1 MSLRFKT
8 IIGIAIIELISLSI
22 LLTLTL
28 RYLTDTNY
36 QGLEQ
41 RVESTINLYSS
52 AIKNPVLS
60 YDLAT
65 LNDYTETLM
74 QNKDI
79 EYVAVLNENGLVL
92 ATAGNYPKS
101 FSRSMLESNV
111 TDVKDSVYDVS
122 APLKEAGVYFGTI
135 WMGFNMNALNEKIN
149 QAKHLSI
156 TIIITEISLVA
167 IFSYILGDLLTKRLA
182 HLNNAAKEVA
192 QGNFDVSLKIDGS
205 DEVSSLA
212 HAFNEMI
219 TQLQASKEKN
229 LTYQRQLEEINNSL
243 EEKVNQRTSELLA
256 VNSRLSQTN
265 FALQETQHKLVETE
279 KMASLGIMAAGFAHE
294 INNPAG
300 VISGNLNVC
309 LSYLELYKELIQRQQ
324 ALLQEHVSDDE
335 RQALTTWTNLNDI
348 AFIDQDFPD
357 SIHDAIKCVDRIHD
371 IVQALQ
377 HYSTD
382 RNDSRETL
390 IPVDLFPSIDR
401 ALNQVYTDKSV
412 HIVMSPNLQN
422 LPRIL
427 GIPREIDRLC
437 KEILKNAIQSC
448 ISSGRAD
455 KQVTITGEYNETSIV
470 LKIKDNGLGIR
481 DKDLKHV
488 FDPFYTTLPVGQG
501 MGLGLTYSYD
511 IVRHVGGNI
520 DINNS
525 VNGVEVVITLPL
537 I

>member
-8 IIGIAIIELISLSI
+8 IIGIALIELISLSI

-41 RVESTINLYSS
+41 RVESTINLYRS

-79 EYVAVLNENGLVL
+79 EYVAVLNKNGLIL

-101 FSRSMLESNV
+101 FTRSMLESSV
-111 TDVKDSVYDVS
+111 TEVNDSVYDVS
-122 APLKEAGVYFGTI
+122 RPLKDAGIYYGTI
-135 WMGFNMNALNEKIN
+135 WMGFNMNALNAKIK
-149 QAKHLSI
+149 QAKNLSLA
-156 TIIITEISLVA
+156 IIIGEILLVA
-167 IFSYILGDLLTKRLA
+167 VFSYILGNLLTKRLA
-182 HLNNAAKEVA
+182 RLNYAATEIA
-192 QGNFDVSLKIDGS
+192 QGNLDVSLTIEGS
-205 DEVSSLA
+205 DEVSSLSN
-212 HAFNEMI
+212 AFNHMI
-219 TQLQASKEKN
+219 TQLQASKHTN
-229 LTYQRQLEEINNSL
+229 LTYQKQLEDINNSL
-243 EEKVNQRTSELLA
+243 EEKVNKRTSELLA

-265 FALQETQHKLVETE
+265 EALQEAQHKLVETE

-300 VISGNLNVC
+300 VISGNLTVC
-309 LSYLELYKELIQRQQ
+309 LNYVDLYKELIGRQHTLLKENLSEEQREEINKWSQ
-324 ALLQEHVSDDE
+324 
-335 RQALTTWTNLNDI
+335 LNDI

-357 SIHDAIKCVDRIHD
+357 SIHDAIKCIERIHD

-382 RNDSRETL
+382 RNDARETL
-390 IPVDLFPSIDR
+390 IPVDLFPSINR
-401 ALNQVYTDKSV
+401 ALNQVYSDKSV
-412 HIVMSPNLQN
+412 KITMSPNLQN

-437 KEILKNAIQSC
+437 KEVLKNAIQSC
-448 ISSGRAD
+448 ISSERSD
-455 KQVTITGEYNETSIV
+455 KHVSIIGDYTDESII

-481 DKDLKHV
+481 EKDLKHV
-488 FDPFYTTLPVGQG
+488 FDPFYTTLPVGKG
-501 MGLGLTYSYD
+501 MGLGLTYVYD

-520 DINNS
+520 EINNS
-525 VNGVEVVITLPL
+525 VNGVEVIITLPL

>member
-8 IIGIAIIELISLSI
+8 IIGIALIELISLSI

-28 RYLTDTNY
+28 RYLTETNY

-41 RVESTINLYSS
+41 RVESTVNLYAS

-79 EYVAVLNENGLVL
+79 EYVAVLNENGLIL
-92 ATAGNYPKS
+92 ATAGKYPKS
-101 FSRSMLESNV
+101 FTQSMLESSV
-111 TDVKDSVYDVS
+111 TEVNDSVYDVS
-122 APLKEAGVYFGTI
+122 RPLKEAGVYFGTI
-135 WMGFNMNALNEKIN
+135 WMGFNMDALNAKIN
-149 QAKHLSI
+149 QAKNLSL
-156 TIIITEISLVA
+156 TIIFGEIILVA
-167 IFSYILGDLLTKRLA
+167 VFSYILGCLLTKRLA
-182 HLNNAAKEVA
+182 RLNYAATEIA
-192 QGNFDVSLKIDGS
+192 QGNLDVTLTIEGS
-205 DEVSSLA
+205 DEVSTLSD
-212 HAFNEMI
+212 AFNHMI
-219 TQLQASKEKN
+219 SQLQASKEKN
-229 LTYQRQLEEINNSL
+229 LAYQKELETINNSL
-243 EEKVNQRTSELLA
+243 EEKVNKRTSELLA

-265 FALQETQHKLVETE
+265 DALQETQHKLVETE

-300 VISGNLNVC
+300 VISGNLSVC
-309 LSYLELYKELIQRQQ
+309 LNYLDIYKELIGRQHRLLKEHLSEKQR
-324 ALLQEHVSDDE
+324 EEID
-335 RQALTTWTNLNDI
+335 TWSRLNDI
-348 AFIDQDFPD
+348 SFIDQDFPD
-357 SIHDAIKCVDRIHD
+357 SIHDAVKCIERIHD

-382 RNDSRETL
+382 RNGARESL

-412 HIVMSPNLQN
+412 KIVMSPNIQN

-427 GIPREIDRLC
+427 GIPREIDKLC
-437 KEILKNAIQSC
+437 HEVLKNAIQSC
-448 ISSGRAD
+448 ISSGRSD
-455 KQVTITGEYNETSIV
+455 KQVSISGDYNDKSII

-481 DKDLKHV
+481 EKDLKHV
-488 FDPFYTTLPVGQG
+488 FDPFYTTLPVGKG
-501 MGLGLTYSYD
+501 MGLGLTYVYD

-520 DINNS
+520 ELNNS
-525 VNGVEVVITLPL
+525 QNGLEVIITLPL